1 MYKPLL
7 SSSALAL
14 LGAIS
19 LVQADNT
26 ASIDQSFF
34 SVGGPNKTLSAPVT
48 TATVAAPTV
57 ATVAPSTVTPATP
70 AVAEPDPMPDPALF
84 TNVKNLSEQSS
95 DNAYDIFGLGKR
107 ARAAEAEA
115 EAAAATTPGA
125 ATGTTVATAT
135 PPAGSNMPD
144 PSLFTNPGTP
154 NEQTRDHP
162 FKLF

>member
-14 LGAIS
+14 LCASS
-19 LVQADNT
+19 LAQADT
-26 ASIDQSFF
+26 AAPIDQSFF
-34 SVGGPNKTLSAPVT
+34 SVGGPNKTLTASAAPAPV
-48 TATVAAPTV
+48 ATPTV
-57 ATVAPSTVTPATP
+57 ATTMPSAKAPVTPAVDET
-70 AVAEPDPMPDPALF
+70 DPMPDPALF

-107 ARAAEAEA
+107 ARAAEAQ
-115 EAAAATTPGA
+115 AAVAATSGA
-125 ATGTTVATAT
+125 APGTTIATAA

-144 PSLFTNPGTP
+144 PNLFTNPGTP
-154 NEQTRDHP
+154 KEQTRDHP

>member
-57 ATVAPSTVTPATP
+57 ANVAPTVTPATP

-84 TNVKNLSEQSS
+84 TNVNNLSEQSS

-107 ARAAEAEA
+107 ARAAEAQ
-115 EAAAATTPGA
+115 AAT
-125 ATGTTVATAT
+125 ATTATGTEGTTVATAT
-135 PPAGSNMPD
+135 PPAGANMPD

>member
-57 ATVAPSTVTPATP
+57 ATVAPTVTPATP

-115 EAAAATTPGA
+115 AAVTTTPGA
-125 ATGTTVATAT
+125 ATDTTVATAT